1 MMRARSHSLSLIGLI
16 LLLLLS
22 SGLKLVHLRADAP
35 RLFPNGFESSDPV
48 KDEAAKS
55 YEARNRALF
64 GAWVTSPADDYRYWN
79 TLSPAWT
86 HSLWLWFKLCGV
98 SYPALRLF
106 SVLWAALGI
115 FAVGRFFPAQ
125 KNALAGPLA
134 AILFAFNFYLLI
146 YGRLGLMETALNT
159 ALLGSVMLLVRAE
172 DRPGLFP
179 LAGLIFFFAYLIK
192 QSAAAFLPVL
202 ALAALL
208 APSGRRRF
216 GMITLAMVILA
227 LAALFLW
234 PDYWLRSVM
243 NFRHALGWQPDAS
256 HRWMRF
262 ELPVTG
268 RALSQAF
275 GFTGLVRGYVL
286 MLPMAGPLAL
296 LEIIIFLYRWAKTRT
311 GERAEALLI
320 AWLLCARAALA
331 FSPHTVVR
339 FYLIQFPPVCLLAG
353 LLLER
358 ILRTAA
364 PGTHDFRGAADLRG
378 AADPSRAQR
387 RLAVA
392 ALIVLSLIFDLV
404 PFLGWL
410 RSPSYQIRDA
420 GQALHKALG
429 PGPAV
434 LIGEWAGPLCLES
447 PDRTFYVK
455 NIFNRRPEQLMQFG
469 ITHLLYSDPDQDPAI
484 KSFRKALP
492 GPFEKRRL
500 ILTLPLFNDQLSL
513 FRVEV
518 PQGSARP

>member
-22 SGLKLVHLRADAP
+22 SGLKLIRLRADAP
-35 RLFPNGFESSDPV
+35 RTFPNGFESSAEL
-48 KDEAAKS
+48 KDEAAKA

-86 HSLWLWFKLCGV
+86 HSLWLWFKLLGV

-134 AILFAFNFYLLI
+134 AVLFAFNFYLLI

-159 ALLGSVMLLVRAE
+159 ALLGSALLLVRGL

-179 LAGLIFFFAYLIK
+179 LAGLVFFLAYLIK

-208 APSGRRRF
+208 APSGRRRL

-275 GFTGLVRGYVL
+275 GFTGLVRGYGM
-286 MLPMAGPLAL
+286 MLPVAGLLAL
-296 LEIIIFLYRWAKTRT
+296 LEIIIFLYRWAKTRSLDRT
-311 GERAEALLI
+311 EALLV

-358 ILRTAA
+358 ILRTAGQFT
-364 PGTHDFRGAADLRG
+364 PDFRGAAD
-378 AADPSRAQR
+378 PSRATRAQR

-392 ALIVLSLIFDLV
+392 ALIVLSLIFDLL
-404 PFLGWL
+404 PFLSWL

-420 GQALHKALG
+420 GQALHQALG

-447 PDRTFYVK
+447 PDRIFYVK

-484 KSFRKALP
+484 KSFREALP
-492 GPFEKRRL
+492 GPFEKRKL
-500 ILTLPLFNDQLSL
+500 LLTFPLFDDRLSL
-513 FRVEV
+513 DRVEV
-518 PQGSARP
+518 PQGSAKP